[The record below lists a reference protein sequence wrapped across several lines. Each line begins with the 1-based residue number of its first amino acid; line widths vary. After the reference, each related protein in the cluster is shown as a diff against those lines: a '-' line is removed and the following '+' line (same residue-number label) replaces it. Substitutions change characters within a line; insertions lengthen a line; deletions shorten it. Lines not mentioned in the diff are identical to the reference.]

1 MVLPC
6 GRRLLNEPKMKR
18 FERGIN
24 GENQRMCEKNEE
36 NETLRKISRNVNEN
50 EL

>member
-6 GRRLLNEPKMKR
+6 AGRLLNETKMKR

-24 GENQRMCEKNEE
+24 GENQRRKNERMCEKMKK
-36 NETLRKISRNVNEN
+36 TKP
-50 EL
+50 